1 MSLAPV
7 QQSAYNDIKSKLDNG
22 GWFNTVTHDEVN
34 DVAAKLKGLS
44 ATDADAVIDEMQRS
58 GELDRFASEAVD
70 GSWFGNGGYTD
81 NERRDMFTDLAGK
94 LDGDSLAK
102 LSNAFAKASS
112 GEDGYNRVGELAD
125 AVASHGSSAA
135 KVDYVKALAAQ
146 STDGKGLDGTTFGGS
161 WSREVDAEASAIGK
175 VIGSMRGA
183 QAEAAFGA
191 LDQDQLRAVMNTGI
205 DQSNQY
211 SQGGVI
217 TSFDAKGFQS
227 VMDAAASTSN
237 ADLKARIFDAGAD
250 ALRTVR
256 DTQGVGLGQNSPD
269 RKETLSTVTD
279 SMTKLLDSDTTGIT
293 RELTYNTETQDGSD
307 LAAYAQV
314 MIADGKEAKLGE
326 QMARLQFGN
335 DLQGDPIARLNQTTN
350 VNGQERRENAGTLG
364 YFTGAIY
371 AGAAA
376 HSKDVKAQ
384 QEVVTA
390 VLKSVLTVVD
400 KAGVGGKA
408 VGTAAS
414 VGKEWV
420 QFAVR
425 AAIADPGATAAQ
437 KLERAALPQ
446 DPQTGELGVGDPVAD
461 AFNTTLSR
469 VQRTAE
475 P

>member
-1 MSLAPV
+1 MTLTAT
-7 QQSAYNDIKSKLDNG
+7 QQSAYNDIHAKLDTS
-22 GWFNTVTHDEVN
+22 GWFNTVTHGEVN
-34 DVAAKLKGLS
+34 DVAARLKGLTS
-44 ATDADAVIDEMQRS
+44 ADADAVIDESQRT

-81 NERRDMFTDLAGK
+81 GERRDLFTDLAGK
-94 LDGDSLAK
+94 LDGNSLASV
-102 LSNAFAKASS
+102 SNAFAKASG
-112 GEDGYNRVGELAD
+112 GEDGYSRVGELAD
-125 AVASHGSSAA
+125 AVSTHAAAST
-135 KVDYVKALAAQ
+135 KVDYVKALAGQ
-146 STDGKGLDGTTFGGS
+146 TDGKGLSGASFGGS

-175 VIGSMRGA
+175 VIGSMRGSQA
-183 QAEAAFGA
+183 QAAFSA
-191 LDQDQLRAVMNTGI
+191 LSQDQLRAVVSTGI

-211 SQGGVI
+211 SQSGVI
-217 TSFDAKGFQS
+217 TSFDPKGFQS
-227 VMDAAASTSN
+227 VMNSAASISN
-237 ADLKARIFDAGAD
+237 PDLKAQIFDAGAD

-256 DTQGVGLGQNSPD
+256 DTQAVGLAQNSPD
-269 RKETLSTVTD
+269 RNATLSAVTD
-279 SMTKLLDSDTTGIT
+279 SMTKLLDSDTAGIT
-293 RELTYNTETQDGSD
+293 RELTYNTMTQDGSD

-314 MIADGKEAKLGE
+314 MIADHKEAKLGE
-326 QMARLQFGN
+326 QMAKLQFGN
-335 DLQGDPIARLNQTTN
+335 DLKGDPIGRLNQTTT

-364 YFTGAIY
+364 YFTGAVY

-376 HSKDVKAQ
+376 NSKDVKAQ
-384 QEVVTA
+384 QEAVTA

-425 AAIADPGATAAQ
+425 GAINDPGTTPAQ

-446 DPQTGELGVGDPVAD
+446 DPKTQELGVGDPVAD